1 MRTVRIICLAA
12 CALLAAC
19 RPVVREAAPRP
30 GNAYATG
37 FELRDSADC
46 CIAVVWSP
54 WESEKELARYVI
66 REPMRRLA
74 VSSCTHVGFLDA
86 VGCTDCLAAVC
97 NRELV
102 YAPLPDGIV
111 DLGDAMSP
119 NCEKLLA
126 SNPDAVLVSLY
137 AQADPLPARL
147 RKLGVPAVYVNE
159 WMEHTPLARAEWV
172 RFVGALTGQRAEA
185 DSLFAAVA
193 DRYHRLSVLAQSG
206 RQRRSVMSG
215 QSFRGTWYVPGGKT
229 FMGRL
234 FRDAGAAYRYADSD
248 DDEESIPLT
257 MEQALRAFADNADV
271 WVGVNARTRDELRAA
286 DAKHTWFKPYR
297 TGEAYHFMRRSTPQG
312 ANDFWERGVVR
323 PDEVLADLIIVL
335 YPDLLSEPLRYI
347 GRCE

>member
-1 MRTVRIICLAA
+1 MRTVWIGCLVAWS
-12 CALLAAC
+12 LLSAC
-19 RPVVREAAPRP
+19 RPVVREVTPRP
-30 GNAYATG
+30 GNAYAAG

-46 CIAVVWSP
+46 CIAIVLSP
-54 WESEKELARYVI
+54 WTPDKELARYVI
-66 REPMRRLA
+66 REPMCRLA

-86 VGCTDCLAAVC
+86 VGCTDRLTAVC

-102 YAPLPDGIV
+102 YTPLSDGII

-119 NCEKLLA
+119 NYERLLVSA
-126 SNPDAVLVSLY
+126 PDAVLVSLY
-137 AQADPLPARL
+137 AQEDPLPVRL
-147 RKLGVPAVYVNE
+147 RKLGVPVVYVNE

-172 RFVGALTGQRAEA
+172 RFVGALTGHRADA

-193 DRYHRLSVLAQSG
+193 DRYNRLAVLAQSG

-248 DDEESIPLT
+248 YEESIPLT
-257 MEQALRAFADNADV
+257 MEQALRDFADNADV
-271 WVGVNARTRDELRAA
+271 WVGVNARTMDGLRAA

-297 TGEAYHFMRRSTPQG
+297 AGEVYHFMRRSTPQG
-312 ANDFWERGVVR
+312 ANDFWERGVVH
-323 PDEVLADLIIVL
+323 PDEILADLITVL
-335 YPDLLSEPLRYI
+335 YPDLLSEPLRYT